1 MSPLDNIA
9 KLSHLTRTDVQ
20 KNWLIATAAG
30 NPIQPVTLNEKQY
43 IIWPAGRQ
51 IQYLTQKII
60 VPEHLA
66 GYPLEGMELRLIL
79 TWWAEDVKIYINNQ
93 FIQAGDLFDSSTR
106 ILLSNSVST
115 GQEILVTL
123 RLVSPNHDIGGLMKS
138 QLIYE
143 YSQAIDPSFVADELT
158 ILHNYLQT
166 FYPENLAAFTD
177 TLDNI
182 DWDNVTNKD

>member
-66 GYPLEGMELRLIL
+66 GYPLAGMELRLIL
-79 TWWAEDVKIYINNQ
+79 TWWAEDVKIYVNNQ

-106 ILLSNSVST
+106 IYFPTLSLLVKKSLLLSV
-115 GQEILVTL
+115 
-123 RLVSPNHDIGGLMKS
+123 
-138 QLIYE
+138 
-143 YSQAIDPSFVADELT
+143 
-158 ILHNYLQT
+158 
-166 FYPENLAAFTD
+166 
-177 TLDNI
+177 
-182 DWDNVTNKD
+182 